1 MYEIHSSLSEI
12 VQDPQM
18 QSLGLMGSRA
28 TVLADPQG
36 STLAEHQYSLVG
48 KSSRLLYP
56 EALHGESIDS

>member
-1 MYEIHSSLSEI
+1 
-12 VQDPQM
+12 M

-48 KSSRLLYP
+48 KSSRLQYP
-56 EALHGESIDS
+56 EVLHGESIDS